1 MTDDWVCTM
10 SHKRTDFAP
19 KSSKPL
25 LPPRAAKKN
34 HDSDRDLFATPILV
48 VEDESMIAWML
59 ENVLLDAGF
68 TTVELASTGEDA
80 EQIAATDR
88 PELIISDV
96 NLGRGKDG
104 IAAARAIRAAHGPVP
119 LIFVTA
125 YADDAIRERLAA
137 ELPGAQLLRKPV
149 DEATLVRA
157 VMRALA
163 N

>member
-1 MTDDWVCTM
+1 MPHN
-10 SHKRTDFAP
+10 SPEFAP
-19 KSSKPL
+19 APGKPPSSPPAVGRNNDRERAL
-25 LPPRAAKKN
+25 L
-34 HDSDRDLFATPILV
+34 ATPILV
-48 VEDESMIAWML
+48 VEDEAMIAWMI

-68 TTVELASTGEDA
+68 TTVEMAATGEDA
-80 EQIAATDR
+80 ERLAAADR
-88 PELIISDV
+88 PGLIISDV

-104 IAAARAIRAAHGPVP
+104 IAAASAIRAASGAVP

-125 YADDAIRERLAA
+125 YADDKMRDRLAT

-149 DEATLVRA
+149 DEAALIRA

>member
-1 MTDDWVCTM
+1 MPHI
-10 SHKRTDFAP
+10 SPAFAP
-19 KSSKPL
+19 APSE
-25 LPPRAAKKN
+25 PPPSPPGTGQDNDRERA
-34 HDSDRDLFATPILV
+34 LFATPILV
-48 VEDESMIAWML
+48 VEDESMIAWMI

-68 TTVELASTGEDA
+68 TTVEMAATGEDA
-80 EQIAATDR
+80 ERLAAADR
-88 PELIISDV
+88 PGLIISDV

-104 IAAARAIRAAHGPVP
+104 IAAATAIRSASGLIP

-125 YADDAIRERLAA
+125 YADDRMRQRLAA

-149 DEATLVRA
+149 DEAALIRA